1 MLIARLA
8 TRRGLAGGN
17 PAAVYVVVMRYTVT
31 HEHLRFARQQL
42 AQRRVARIDQLDR
55 DKADLDRQVEA
66 QRADLNRQ
74 ASIDIQQIDA
84 ELAAIDVAEKV
95 NEKWS
100 SVAIGAVPDGA
111 DGRRE
116 SEPSADTTA
125 AEEIVEAPN
134 GDGDRGINA
143 EIPTGERDILTQR
156 EMVLQILDR
165 HGGSVGL
172 FRYEIERFIQK
183 EFGKAVP
190 AQNISTYLHRLKT
203 KEHLVLSHDN
213 RWLLR
218 GGSAR

>member
-84 ELAAIDVAEKV
+84 ELAATSRA
-95 NEKWS
+95 
-100 SVAIGAVPDGA
+100 APGLDGA
-111 DGRRE
+111 
-116 SEPSADTTA
+116 A
-125 AEEIVEAPN
+125 A
-134 GDGDRGINA
+134 
-143 EIPTGERDILTQR
+143 
-156 EMVLQILDR
+156 
-165 HGGSVGL
+165 
-172 FRYEIERFIQK
+172 
-183 EFGKAVP
+183 
-190 AQNISTYLHRLKT
+190 
-203 KEHLVLSHDN
+203 
-213 RWLLR
+213 
-218 GGSAR
+218 